1 MSVKTLQNY
10 SISSSVDT
18 IKNLFAKFKEEKLL
32 STEDNQNI
40 KSDIKFERNGRS
52 FDLNLD
58 LLTNLQQDDKVRIV
72 ISNISEISQVKSTFK
87 ADVYLDVEVDF
98 VKIRSYEGDSSTGTI
113 KFRKDISANID
124 GRDIIIVED
133 IIDSGFTINFLVNR
147 LRNSGPRSVSVATAL
162 FKKEV
167 AKLDF
172 EVDYVGFEIPPEFVV
187 GYGLDYDEK
196 YRQLKDVMVLE
207 PEDIN

>member
-1 MSVKTLQNY
+1 M
-10 SISSSVDT
+10 
-18 IKNLFAKFKEEKLL
+18 KLL
-32 STEDNQNI
+32 ISESEIKKRVKALANKINEDYKGKKPI
-40 KSDIKFERNGRS
+40 FVGILNGCYV
-52 FDLNLD
+52 FMAD
-58 LLTNLQQDDKVRIV
+58 LLR
-72 ISNISEISQVKSTFK
+72 EI
-87 ADVYLDVEVDF
+87 DLDIEIDF

-113 KFRKDISANID
+113 KFRKDISADID

-147 LRNSGPRSVSVATAL
+147 LRNSGPKSVSVATIL

-196 YRQLKDVMVLE
+196 YRQLKDVMVME

>member
-1 MSVKTLQNY
+1 M
-10 SISSSVDT
+10 
-18 IKNLFAKFKEEKLL
+18 KLL
-32 STEDNQNI
+32 
-40 KSDIKFERNGRS
+40 
-52 FDLNLD
+52 
-58 LLTNLQQDDKVRIV
+58 
-72 ISNISEISQVKSTFK
+72 ISEKNDIRKRVKYLGRQINEDYKEKKPIFVGILNGCYVFM
-87 ADVYLDVEVDF
+87 ALLREINLDVEVDF

-113 KFRKDISANID
+113 KFRKDISANIN

-147 LRNSGPRSVSVATAL
+147 LGNSGPKSVSVATAL

-172 EVDYVGFEIPPEFVV
+172 EVDYVGFEIPSEFVV

-196 YRQLKDVMVLE
+196 YRQLKDVMVLQ
-207 PEDIN
+207 DID

>member
-1 MSVKTLQNY
+1 MKLLISESEIKKRVKTLANKINEDY
-10 SISSSVDT
+10 KG
-18 IKNLFAKFKEEKLL
+18 KNPIFIGIL
-32 STEDNQNI
+32 
-40 KSDIKFERNGRS
+40 NGCYV
-52 FDLNLD
+52 FMAD
-58 LLTNLQQDDKVRIV
+58 LLR
-72 ISNISEISQVKSTFK
+72 EIE
-87 ADVYLDVEVDF
+87 LDVEVDF

-113 KFRKDISANID
+113 KFRKDISADIN

-147 LRNSGPRSVSVATAL
+147 LRNSGPKSVSVATIL

-196 YRQLKDVMVLE
+196 YRQLKDVMVME

>member
-1 MSVKTLQNY
+1 MKILLSENEIKERVKTLGKK
-10 SISSSVDT
+10 I
-18 IKNLFAKFKEEKLL
+18 
-32 STEDNQNI
+32 TEDYEGKRPI
-40 KSDIKFERNGRS
+40 FIGILNGCYV
-52 FDLNLD
+52 FMAD
-58 LLTNLQQDDKVRIV
+58 LLR
-72 ISNISEISQVKSTFK
+72 EVK
-87 ADVYLDVEVDF
+87 LDVEVDF

-113 KFRKDISANID
+113 KFRKDISADIA
-124 GRDIIIVED
+124 GRDIIIVAD

-147 LRNSGPRSVSVATAL
+147 LRNSGPKSVAVASIL

-172 EVDYVGFEIPPEFVV
+172 EVDYIGFEIPPEFVV

-196 YRQLKDVMVLE
+196 YRHLKDVMVME

>member
-1 MSVKTLQNY
+1 M
-10 SISSSVDT
+10 
-18 IKNLFAKFKEEKLL
+18 KLL
-32 STEDNQNI
+32 ISENEI
-40 KSDIKFERNGRS
+40 KDRVKKLGKKITKDYDGKKPIFIGILNGCYV
-52 FDLNLD
+52 FMAD
-58 LLTNLQQDDKVRIV
+58 LLR
-72 ISNISEISQVKSTFK
+72 EVK
-87 ADVYLDVEVDF
+87 LDVEVDF

-113 KFRKDISANID
+113 KFRKDISADID

-133 IIDSGFTINFLVNR
+133 IIDSGFTINFLVKR
-147 LRNSGPRSVSVATAL
+147 LRNSGPKSVAVASIL

-196 YRQLKDVMVLE
+196 YRHLKDVMVME
-207 PEDIN
+207 PKDID

>member
-1 MSVKTLQNY
+1 M
-10 SISSSVDT
+10 
-18 IKNLFAKFKEEKLL
+18 KLL
-32 STEDNQNI
+32 ISEN
-40 KSDIKFERNGRS
+40 DIKKRVKSLGRQINEDYKGKKPIFVGILNGCYV
-52 FDLNLD
+52 FMAD
-58 LLTNLQQDDKVRIV
+58 LLR
-72 ISNISEISQVKSTFK
+72 EIN
-87 ADVYLDVEVDF
+87 LDVEVDF

-133 IIDSGFTINFLVNR
+133 IVDSGFTINFLVNR
-147 LRNSGPRSVSVATAL
+147 LRNSGPNSVSVATAL

-207 PEDIN
+207 PEYID

>member
-1 MSVKTLQNY
+1 MLC
-10 SISSSVDT
+10 IH
-18 IKNLFAKFKEEKLL
+18 
-32 STEDNQNI
+32 
-40 KSDIKFERNGRS
+40 GRS
-52 FDLNLD
+52 
-58 LLTNLQQDDKVRIV
+58 
-72 ISNISEISQVKSTFK
+72 SPWSESGCRNRFCKNTQ
-87 ADVYLDVEVDF
+87 LWRRF
-98 VKIRSYEGDSSTGTI
+98 VTGTI
-113 KFRKDISANID
+113 KFRKDISADID

-147 LRNSGPRSVSVATAL
+147 LRNSGPKSVAVATAL

-196 YRQLKDVMVLE
+196 YRHLKDVMVME
-207 PEDIN
+207 PEDIK

>member
-1 MSVKTLQNY
+1 MKLLISESEIKKRVKTLANKINKDY
-10 SISSSVDT
+10 KGKKPIFVG
-18 IKNLFAKFKEEKLL
+18 IL
-32 STEDNQNI
+32 
-40 KSDIKFERNGRS
+40 NGCYV
-52 FDLNLD
+52 FMAD
-58 LLTNLQQDDKVRIV
+58 LLR
-72 ISNISEISQVKSTFK
+72 EI
-87 ADVYLDVEVDF
+87 DLDIEVDF

-124 GRDIIIVED
+124 GREIIIVED

-147 LRNSGPRSVSVATAL
+147 LRNSGPKSVAVATIL

-172 EVDYVGFEIPPEFVV
+172 DVDYVGFEIPPEFVV

-196 YRQLKDVMVLE
+196 YRQLKDVMVME

>member
-1 MSVKTLQNY
+1 M
-10 SISSSVDT
+10 
-18 IKNLFAKFKEEKLL
+18 A
-32 STEDNQNI
+32 
-40 KSDIKFERNGRS
+40 
-52 FDLNLD
+52 D
-58 LLTNLQQDDKVRIV
+58 LLR
-72 ISNISEISQVKSTFK
+72 EVK
-87 ADVYLDVEVDF
+87 LDVEVDF

-113 KFRKDISANID
+113 KFRKDISADID

-147 LRNSGPRSVSVATAL
+147 LRNSGPKSVAVASIL

-172 EVDYVGFEIPPEFVV
+172 EVDYIGFEIPPEFVV

-196 YRQLKDVMVLE
+196 YRHLKDVMVLE
-207 PEDIN
+207 PKDLD